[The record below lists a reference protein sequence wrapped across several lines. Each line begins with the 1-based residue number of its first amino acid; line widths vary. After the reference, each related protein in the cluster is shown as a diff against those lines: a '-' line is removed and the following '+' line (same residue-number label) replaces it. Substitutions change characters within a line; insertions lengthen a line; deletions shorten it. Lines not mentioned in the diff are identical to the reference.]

1 MSSIFNKNY
10 VEITYSNI
18 KTEYPRLFSE
28 HIFKDIKNKKI
39 LDIGCGNGE
48 ISKALKSLG
57 NDVYGI
63 DISDSSKKHLQDNF
77 FEVDIQNAAYPFED
91 EFFDIVFS
99 KSVIEHLHEPDHM
112 LKEAY
117 RVLKRGGTII
127 TMTPSWKHSFR
138 YQFYIDHTH
147 VTPFIKYSLK
157 TIHKL
162 EGFKDVQCEY
172 FYQLPIVWK
181 HPLVK
186 VLCKI
191 VSFLKLPYPP
201 FEDGLFKS
209 EKINKFLRFS
219 QEVML
224 LCRAV
229 KK

>member
-10 VEITYSNI
+10 VEVTYSDT
-18 KTEYPRLFSE
+18 KTEYPRLLAE

-48 ISKALKSLG
+48 ISKNLKDLG
-57 NDVYGI
+57 NDVYGV
-63 DISDSSKKHLQDNF
+63 DASESAKKHLGDNF
-77 FEVDIQNAAYPFED
+77 FKVDLQNDMYPFED
-91 EFFDIVFS
+91 NTFDVVFS
-99 KSVIEHLHEPDHM
+99 KSVIEHLQDPDHM

-117 RVLKRGGTII
+117 RVLKKGGVVI
-127 TMTPSWKHSFR
+127 TMTPSWKHSYR

-147 VTPFIKYSLK
+147 VTPFIRYSLG

-162 EGFKDVQCEY
+162 EGFEDIECEY

-181 HPLVK
+181 YPLVK
-186 VLCKI
+186 MLCKI
-191 VSFLKLPYPP
+191 VTLLKLPYPP
-201 FEDGLFKS
+201 FENGIFKN
-209 EKINKFLRFS
+209 ERINKFLRFS

-224 LCRAV
+224 LCKAV